1 MLYDV
6 ELHIAREL
14 SRDGSLESRLRK
26 YGLDSVEGGQAKVF
40 GLACDWD
47 CVEFPSHDV
56 AVAKLIFEPDRFQ
69 RWLKERFADFNAW
82 LWRLLD
88 DVDAAC
94 AYVPVSSDY
103 RYQADGVDVS
113 TKRVLDSL
121 PSLFQSGTVEVLHP
135 LMILA
140 ERLPN
145 DLARRLANVPWHYRE
160 YRAASG
166 CLLAI
171 ANTAPHAFEIMEPAT
186 RYREYLSQLAGV

>member
-6 ELHIAREL
+6 EVHVVREL
-14 SRDGSLESRLRK
+14 SRKDSLESRLMSCAFE
-26 YGLDSVEGGQAKVF
+26 SVKGPQAQVF
-40 GLACDWD
+40 GLECDWD
-47 CVEFPSHDV
+47 CVEFPSHGV
-56 AVAKLIFEPDRFQ
+56 AVARLIFESGRFQ
-69 RWLKERFADFNAW
+69 DQLRERFFEFTAW

-103 RYQADGVDVS
+103 RYQSDGIDIS

-121 PSLFQSGTVEVLHP
+121 PSLIESGTLEVLHP
-135 LMILA
+135 LIIVA

-145 DLARRLANVPWHYRE
+145 DLARRLAGVPWHYRE

-171 ANTAPHAFEIMEPAT
+171 ANTTPREFEIMEPAT
-186 RYREYLSQLAGV
+186 RYSRYFDQLKSV